1 MLRNEAPVRV
11 DVAVGL
17 AHLVAV
23 AVVGL
28 ATVQGCGSR
37 TGLDTGVTPITPGQ
51 ASEAGP
57 NTILDAQAT
66 GNEGAIMFGGANG
79 TVVFGDTWIWSD
91 SSWKQAEPAQ
101 SPSARVGAAAATWK
115 SMVLLFGGANP
126 GATMPPDTFN
136 DTWLWDGTSWTPQH
150 PPRSPSIRDSA
161 STSPLGAGVVLF
173 GGQWQGNRYGD
184 TWVWDGST
192 WTQQSPATS
201 PPARGAAAVTS
212 WEGKVL
218 LFGGDDGT
226 GTQLSD
232 TWVWDGV
239 TWTEQHPARSPLGR
253 TGAVLATLDGVAV
266 LFGGMRTI
274 RDPTNLGDT
283 WTWDGA
289 NWSEQAPA
297 TSPSPRDGAVAAT
310 LNGEI
315 VVFGGLTGLESGWQ
329 GDTWLWDGAD
339 WAQSAV
345 TGPGARAGA
354 VVATW

>member
-1 MLRNEAPVRV
+1 
-11 DVAVGL
+11 
-17 AHLVAV
+17 
-23 AVVGL
+23 
-28 ATVQGCGSR
+28 
-37 TGLDTGVTPITPGQ
+37 
-51 ASEAGP
+51 
-57 NTILDAQAT
+57 
-66 GNEGAIMFGGANG
+66 
-79 TVVFGDTWIWSD
+79 
-91 SSWKQAEPAQ
+91 
-101 SPSARVGAAAATWK
+101 
-115 SMVLLFGGANP
+115 
-126 GATMPPDTFN
+126 
-136 DTWLWDGTSWTPQH
+136 
-150 PPRSPSIRDSA
+150 
-161 STSPLGAGVVLF
+161 
-173 GGQWQGNRYGD
+173 
-184 TWVWDGST
+184 
-192 WTQQSPATS
+192 
-201 PPARGAAAVTS
+201 
-212 WEGKVL
+212 VL